1 MSESHYQNKNMETIY
16 EAQSDEKD
24 VETGCSDLQVLTQAV
39 EMLRKGG
46 LFGLQPLWLGPLPQV
61 LKTCLKYH
69 SILDKQTNK

>member
-46 LFGLQPLWLGPLPQV
+46 LFGLQPLWSGPLP
-61 LKTCLKYH
+61 
-69 SILDKQTNK
+69 